1 LARLDIDGAALAEEL
16 FRAYLKQVLVDGLF
30 HADPHPGNVFLTED
44 KKVGLLD
51 LGMIGRTT
59 PTMQEQLL
67 RILVAISE
75 GKSDSAAEVAIQ
87 MSEPTDEFD
96 EKEFRRRL
104 AYIVAEQQNNVMREL
119 DVGKALLELGR
130 AAGAN
135 GLFVPTELT
144 MLGKTLLQLDEI
156 GKTLYPEFNPNASVK
171 RNVSD
176 MLNKRIWKA
185 VSPGNAFASILEMKE
200 FISSIPFR
208 VNKILD
214 SIANAELE
222 VKIKAVDVSL
232 LISSF
237 QKIANRIT
245 AGLILAA
252 LIIGAALLMQV
263 HTDFT
268 IFGYPGLAM
277 VWFLF
282 AGALGFY
289 LVVNIFI
296 SDYRDKK
303 KGEE

>member
-1 LARLDIDGAALAEEL
+1 
-16 FRAYLKQVLVDGLF
+16 
-30 HADPHPGNVFLTED
+30 LT
-44 KKVGLLD
+44 L
-51 LGMIGRTT
+51 
-59 PTMQEQLL
+59 
-67 RILVAISE
+67 
-75 GKSDSAAEVAIQ
+75 
-87 MSEPTDEFD
+87 
-96 EKEFRRRL
+96 
-104 AYIVAEQQNNVMREL
+104 
-119 DVGKALLELGR
+119 
-130 AAGAN
+130 
-135 GLFVPTELT
+135 
-144 MLGKTLLQLDEI
+144 LGKTLLQLDEV
-156 GKTLYPEFNPNASVK
+156 GKTLYPEFNPNAAVK

-176 MLNKRIWKA
+176 ILNKRIWKSA
-185 VSPGNAFASILEMKE
+185 SPGNAFASILDLKE
-200 FISSIPFR
+200 FISSIPYR

-277 VWFLF
+277 VWFLL

-289 LVVNIFI
+289 LVVNIFV